1 MRRNRSDIV
10 DPIAGLTAATAD
22 LDPPFAALDLAVL
35 RSNAGE
41 LVARCAGK
49 RLRVAS
55 KSVRCRNLLELTLAT
70 PGFTGVMAYSLR
82 EALWLAR
89 ATSADVLLGYPTVDR
104 AAIRELGTD
113 DRMLGAVTL
122 MVDDPDQLALI
133 RSVLPGARVRIC
145 IDVDASLRI
154 GPVHLGVHRS
164 PLHSVADAVALAR
177 QATDEGFVVAGLM
190 FYDAQ
195 IAGLPD
201 RSAAVRLMKRRSDA
215 ELRRRRPAVVE
226 AVEKQVGALEFVNSG
241 GTGSLERSSADPAVT
256 ELTAGSG
263 LYMPALFDQYDAFT
277 ARPALFFALPVT
289 RRPAARIATLFGGG
303 YPASGPAGR
312 SRLPRP
318 VDAGLAL
325 FKAEG
330 TGEVQTPVR
339 GRAASRLRIGD
350 RVWFRHAKAGELA
363 ERFGVIHLVEDGRL
377 VGSVPTYRGEGMFFG

>member
-1 MRRNRSDIV
+1 M
-10 DPIAGLTAATAD
+10 
-22 LDPPFAALDLAVL
+22 AVL
-35 RSNAGE
+35 RSNAGD
-41 LVARCAGK
+41 LVARSAGK

-82 EALWLAR
+82 EALWLASGI
-89 ATSADVLLGYPTVDR
+89 SADVLVGYPTVDR
-104 AAIRELGTD
+104 AALRELGAD
-113 DRMLGAVTL
+113 NRSLAAVTL
-122 MVDDPDQLALI
+122 MVDHPDQLALT
-133 RSVLPGARVRIC
+133 RSVLPSAPVRIC

-164 PLHSVADAVALAR
+164 PLRSAADAVALAR
-177 QATDEGFVVAGLM
+177 RAVDDGFVVVGLM
-190 FYDAQ
+190 FYEAQ

-201 RSAAVRLMKRRSDA
+201 RSAAVRLMKRRSEA
-215 ELRRRRPAVVE
+215 ELSRRRPAIAE

-241 GTGSLERSSADPAVT
+241 GTGSLERSAADPAVT

-263 LYMPALFDQYDAFT
+263 LYMPALFDEYEAFT

-318 VDAGLAL
+318 VDSGLAL
-325 FKAEG
+325 FNAEG
-330 TGEVQTPVR
+330 AGEVQTPVH

-363 ERFGVIHLVEDGRL
+363 ERFDVIHLVEDGRL
-377 VGSVPTYRGEGMFFG
+377 VGSVPTYRGEGRVFG